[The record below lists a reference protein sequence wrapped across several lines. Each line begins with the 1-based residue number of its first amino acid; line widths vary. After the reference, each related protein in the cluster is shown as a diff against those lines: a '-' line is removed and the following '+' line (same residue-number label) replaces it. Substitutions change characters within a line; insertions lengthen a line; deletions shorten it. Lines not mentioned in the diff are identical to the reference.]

1 MQDENERLEL
11 LAKAKQLVAHIE
23 TNDAEATGELLCS
36 MTIDRE
42 RSLFKEVG
50 QLTRQLHDNLSSF
63 ALDDQLIDL
72 TGKEIPDAKER
83 LNYVIEMTDDAAH
96 KTLNAIDEIV
106 PVTVEMNRKCEEL
119 SAKWKRFLD
128 RELSLDEFKAMSGEI
143 SSFLDSSCA
152 NTKIVS
158 EKTNEIVLAQGYQD
172 LTGQIIRKVI
182 NLVQNVENNLV
193 ELVRISGSQ
202 ADETAMPNETKKG
215 VLEGPVVPGVVVEGT
230 VNSQDE
236 VDDLLSSLGF

>member
-106 PVTVEMNRKCEEL
+106 PVTAEMNRKCEEL
-119 SAKWKRFLD
+119 SVKWKRFLG

-158 EKTNEIVLAQGYQD
+158 DKTNEIVLAQGYQD

-182 NLVQNVENNLV
+182 SLVQNVENNLV

-202 ADETAMPNETKKG
+202 ADETAMQNETKKG

>member
-1 MQDENERLEL
+1 MQDQNDRLEL
-11 LAKAKQLVAHIE
+11 LSKAKQLVENIE
-23 TNDAEATGELLCS
+23 SNNDIGAGELLAEMS
-36 MTIDRE
+36 IDRE

-63 ALDDQLIDL
+63 ALDETLIDL
-72 TGKEIPDAKER
+72 TGKDIPDAKER

-96 KTLNAIDEIV
+96 KTLNAIDEIL
-106 PVTVEMNRKCEEL
+106 PVTTNMHKKSEEL
-119 SAKWKRFLD
+119 LTNWKKFLG
-128 RELSLDEFKAMSGEI
+128 RELSLEEFKHMSGEI
-143 SSFLDSSCA
+143 SQFLESSCA

-182 NLVQNVENNLV
+182 TLVQNVEDSLV
-193 ELVRISGSQ
+193 DLVRIAGSP
-202 ADETAMPNETKKG
+202 DEVEAKKETKDG
-215 VLEGPVVPGVVVEGT
+215 VLEGPAVPGVVVEGA